1 MDDDERIVYD
11 SMLTEY
17 RQALA
22 DSQLALARANG
33 QNTVLTLLLEQA
45 TEPD

>member
-1 MDDDERIVYD
+1 MDDEERIVYD
-11 SMLTEY
+11 SMLAEY

-33 QNTVLTLLLEQA
+33 RNKVLTLLLEQA
-45 TEPD
+45 TAPD